1 VDFDYV
7 VQLVFLNLFAL
18 LLKRKVKVV
27 LGDNTRTIGVHLM
40 KNGPDALRTYYGPQV
55 NSRSH
60 ELAVAYSLAVF
71 IDLLYQGVYFVVV

>member
-1 VDFDYV
+1 MDFGDV
-7 VQLVFLNLFAL
+7 LQLVFLNLFTL

-27 LGDNTRTIGVHLM
+27 LGENTRTIGVHLM
-40 KNGPDALRTYYGPQV
+40 ENGPDALWTYYGPQV

-71 IDLLYQGVYFVVV
+71 IDLLYQSVNFVVV

>member
-1 VDFDYV
+1 MDFDDV

-27 LGDNTRTIGVHLM
+27 LSENTRTIGVHLM
-40 KNGPDALRTYYGPQV
+40 ENGPDALRTYYGPQV

-60 ELAVAYSLAVF
+60 ELAVANSLAVF
-71 IDLLYQGVYFVVV
+71 IYLFY